1 MAWRSLALC
10 VEAVGVVHL
19 WISPWDVLAA
29 GEEEDRMAWRSLA
42 LVLRGSIGGWWG
54 CVLK

>member
-42 LVLRGSIGGWWG
+42 LVLRGSSGGWWG